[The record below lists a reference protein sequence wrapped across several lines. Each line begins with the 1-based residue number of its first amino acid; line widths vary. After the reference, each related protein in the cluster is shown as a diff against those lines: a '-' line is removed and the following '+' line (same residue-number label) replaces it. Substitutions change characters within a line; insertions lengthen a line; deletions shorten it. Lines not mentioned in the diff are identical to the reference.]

1 MDQEQEVVVETPV
14 AEAPVETVAEPEVK
28 ADPEPK
34 VDVKDRSAVIKDA
47 VKKSAEA
54 RTNAAGRKIAPDGK
68 YVPQKAAPQS
78 PKGAPAGSAVAGQA
92 PAVSA
97 PVQAPTGV
105 LVAPAG
111 LTVAMKARWGSL
123 PPEVQAELA
132 RLDKTAAEAAGKA
145 AQPYAEKARAADEL
159 NAVIAPH
166 LPMIQAEG
174 GTPAKAIASLLQ
186 TAALLRTGSPQQK
199 THLFMQ
205 LASQYGVQLP
215 QGQGQQAEGS
225 QGLMPDIQSHP
236 YVQQLAGMVQQ
247 LHGNFT
253 QQQQAEQARLE
264 KANSD
269 AVSSFL
275 TEADAKGQPK
285 FPLEDSMQS
294 DFASQ
299 IRLTREANPGW
310 DARRVL
316 EQAYDNLSW
325 IHPSLRQLKLSKQE
339 EERRAKEQQEL
350 AAKKA
355 AAVSVKGSGPSSAGP
370 SSIDPKDRRAVIK
383 NNLGSLSRT

>member
-1 MDQEQEVVVETPV
+1 
-14 AEAPVETVAEPEVK
+14 
-28 ADPEPK
+28 
-34 VDVKDRSAVIKDA
+34 
-47 VKKSAEA
+47 
-54 RTNAAGRKIAPDGK
+54 
-68 YVPQKAAPQS
+68 
-78 PKGAPAGSAVAGQA
+78 
-92 PAVSA
+92 
-97 PVQAPTGV
+97 
-105 LVAPAG
+105 
-111 LTVAMKARWGSL
+111 
-123 PPEVQAELA
+123 
-132 RLDKTAAEAAGKA
+132 
-145 AQPYAEKARAADEL
+145 
-159 NAVIAPH
+159 
-166 LPMIQAEG
+166 MIQAEG